1 MYIRM
6 YPMCK
11 CYKITPK
18 AFIYQK
24 TKNAPLSEDDN
35 EWKKKKFVAQRTRFF
50 NTRWIYENVD
60 LFGTGAG
67 VYIKTKYHEKT
78 KKKIGKQ
85 KSDRI
90 FIHREKCYDNAHT
103 WIPYWL
109 PIGTA
114 SRHEFE
120 EKWFFMFGYSF
131 FCPLYI
137 AVGYEHQYKLLC
149 TYIRGNKIIKENSC
163 FYGCYKKNICTTKSF
178 SYKRFV

>member
-78 KKKIGKQ
+78 KKKKLENKSLTGYLYTEKNVTTMPIRESLIGFPLGQHHDMNLK
-85 KSDRI
+85 KSDFSCLGIVSFARYI
-90 FIHREKCYDNAHT
+90 LLSAMNTNINYCVHT
-103 WIPYWL
+103 
-109 PIGTA
+109 
-114 SRHEFE
+114 
-120 EKWFFMFGYSF
+120 FG
-131 FCPLYI
+131 
-137 AVGYEHQYKLLC
+137 A
-149 TYIRGNKIIKENSC
+149 IK
-163 FYGCYKKNICTTKSF
+163 
-178 SYKRFV
+178 